1 LYSGEKKSVLYVL
14 GLYLSS
20 TLILI
25 IVLFASYY
33 FHEKSQIELSE
44 KEILRSYTLEIQKA
58 LLNLSDESNNDYKYP
73 RFENFKSAIYD
84 IDQNLIFSTMDVI
97 IDNFSKEYFSDEKY
111 SYLIT
116 PIKPYFL
123 GTAYIIVQK
132 QKKDIFSLSKLLFLA
147 SISIIVTVITSYF
160 LVNLLLKP
168 LRENIKLLDNFIK
181 DTTHEL
187 NTPITTILANIES
200 LDTSKCDEKSLK
212 KLQRI
217 KIASNSISNLYED
230 LAYLLLNHKT
240 SLQNQDLNLSDLLKQ
255 RVEYFLYI
263 SSLKNLKFV
272 LDIEKDIIFFGDK
285 KKLERLMDN
294 LLSNA
299 IKYTNKSTSI
309 HITLNST
316 SLSIRDEGVGMSQD
330 ELKDIFIRYKRFDKT
345 QGGFGLGYSIIKSI
359 ADEYNIKI
367 DITSQLN
374 QGTKVTLSW

>member
-1 LYSGEKKSVLYVL
+1 ML

-25 IVLFASYY
+25 VVLFASYY

-44 KEILRSYTLEIQKA
+44 KEILKSYTLEVQKA

-97 IDNFSKEYFSDEKY
+97 IDNFSKEYFSDKKY

-123 GTAYIIVQK
+123 GTAYIVVQK
-132 QKKDIFSLSKLLFLA
+132 QKKDIFSLSKLIFLA

-230 LAYLLLNHKT
+230 LAYLLLNQKT
-240 SLQNQDLNLSDLLKQ
+240 SLQNQNLNLSDLLKQ

-263 SSLKNLKFV
+263 SNLKNLKFV
-272 LDIEKDIIFFGDK
+272 LGIEKDIMFFGDK
-285 KKLERLMDN
+285 KKMERLIDN

-309 HITLNST
+309 YITLNST

-367 DITSQLN
+367 DIISQLN
-374 QGTKVTLSW
+374 QGTEVTLSW